1 MTTDQSSGR
10 ADDRTPE
17 RAADGR
23 APSLTVV
30 ICAYTVER
38 WDDLCA
44 AVASVRGQHHP
55 PAEVLL
61 VVDHCPE
68 LLHLAREHLS
78 ADARILP
85 SRQQRGLSGARNTAL
100 AAAHG
105 ELIAFLDDDATADP
119 AWTGRLLAGY
129 RTPAVLGVGGHV
141 RPWWQSGRPDW
152 FPPEFDW
159 VVGCSYRGLP
169 SRPAGVRNL
178 IGANMSFRRAE
189 ALAAGGFRTDL
200 GRVGRRPLGCEE
212 TELCIRLAAR
222 HPGAVLRYEPAAA
235 VLHRVPPAR
244 TTFSYFAARCFA
256 EGRSKAAVVRHD
268 GAAAGLAS
276 ERAYLRHTVPA
287 ALLDSL
293 RRRRPATAAA
303 LCAGVTLTAAGYLT
317 GLAGGWAARTAPRR
331 TGAVRPATRDRT
343 AGAEPTKAR
352 PTGGRPTRDGP

>member
-1 MTTDQSSGR
+1 MTTDQSSDRSSGR
-10 ADDRTPE
+10 VENPTP
-17 RAADGR
+17 

-44 AVASVRGQHHP
+44 AVASVRAQQRP
-55 PAEVLL
+55 PAETVL

-68 LLHLAREHLS
+68 LLRLAREQLP
-78 ADARILP
+78 ADLRILP
-85 SRQQRGLSGARNTAL
+85 NRHRRGLSGARNTAL
-100 AAAHG
+100 TAARG

-119 AWTGRLLAGY
+119 AWTESLLAGF
-129 RTPAVLGVGGHV
+129 RTPEVLGVGGHV
-141 RPWWQSGRPDW
+141 RPWWQTGRPDW

-169 SRPAGVRNL
+169 DGPAPVRNF

-212 TELCIRLAAR
+212 TELCIRLAAG

-235 VLHRVPPAR
+235 VRHRVPPAR

-256 EGRSKAAVVRHD
+256 EGRSKAAVVRHG

-287 ALLDSL
+287 ALLRTL

-303 LCAGVTLTAAGYLT
+303 LCAGVALTAAGYLT
-317 GLAGGWAARTAPRR
+317 GAVAGRAERTASRR
-331 TGAVRPATRDRT
+331 TDGEPTPGPAHDGTRGIRPAPARAPGGT
-343 AGAEPTKAR
+343 A
-352 PTGGRPTRDGP
+352 TGNGP